1 MCVCPY
7 PLISVTCLRTADTNV
22 CVPVPI
28 DYAILDNVKNNVT
41 VMHTA
46 RRLSSRPQI
55 QVGAS
60 PEDHHIAF
68 REHGLEKE
76 EQV

>member
-1 MCVCPY
+1 M
-7 PLISVTCLRTADTNV
+7 TCLRTADTNV

-28 DYAILDNVKNNVT
+28 DYAISDNVKNNVT